1 MRRVSAEVNA
11 AALAHNLAVV
21 RRHAPA
27 SRVFAIVKADAYGH
41 DLAPAAQVLE
51 QAGAD
56 GFGVACVE
64 EALVLREAGIRR
76 RILVLEGTTSTAE
89 LIAARRAELELVV
102 HADWQLRMLES
113 EGIQGLARLWVKFDT
128 GMHRLGFAPDRAR
141 ALCRRFDA
149 LGVEPALMSHLACAD
164 EPERAENAQQLEAF
178 QKLRSVFPGP
188 TTFANSAGVLA
199 LPASHGDWVR
209 PGLML
214 YGVSPQPE
222 CNAADFGLLPA
233 MTLKA
238 QVLTVQNVAP
248 GEGVG
253 YGETW
258 HASRASRVAIVSIGY
273 GDGYP
278 WRAAQGAQALI
289 HARRA
294 PLVGRVSMDMLGVDV
309 TDIAE
314 VVPGDEVVLW
324 GKGLPVEE
332 VARAA
337 GTIPYELVCDVT
349 RRVPRLYTS
358 APVETGQETIS

>member
-21 RRHAPA
+21 RRYAPA
-27 SRVFAIVKADAYGH
+27 SRVSAIVKADAYGH
-41 DLAPAAQVLE
+41 DLTPAAQVLE
-51 QAGAD
+51 RAGAD

-89 LIAARRAELELVV
+89 LIAARRAGLELVV

-113 EGIQGLARLWVKFDT
+113 EGMGGLARLWVKFDT
-128 GMHRLGFAPDRAR
+128 GMHRLGFAPERAK
-141 ALCRRFDA
+141 ALSRRFDA

-164 EPERAENAQQLEAF
+164 EPERMENAQQLEVF
-178 QKLRSVFPGP
+178 RKLRDIFPGP

-214 YGVSPQPE
+214 YGISPQSE
-222 CNAADFGLLPA
+222 RNGADFGLRPA

-238 QVLTVQNVAP
+238 QVLSVQNVTP

-258 HASRASRVAIVSIGY
+258 HAERASRVAIVSIGY

-278 WRAAQGAQALI
+278 WRAARSAEALI
-289 HARRA
+289 HGHRV

-314 VVPGDEVVLW
+314 VVPGDEVILW
-324 GKGLPVEE
+324 GRGLPVEE

-337 GTIPYELVCDVT
+337 GTIPYEPVCGVT
-349 RRVPRLYTS
+349 QRVPRLYTE
-358 APVETGQETIS
+358 AATIETTQT